1 METAEILR
9 ILREEIHSAV
19 FATVDEQGFPAT
31 RVIDI
36 MLTDEDSLYFITA
49 KGKAFYRQ
57 LTDRKYAAVSGMTQG
72 KGSLERK
79 AVSVRGKVEN
89 VGSGRLAQVF
99 EANPYMAEI
108 YPEEESRTALEVF
121 RMYEGEGEY
130 FDLSAKP
137 VVRHTFSLGGA
148 QERHPVSGDY
158 YIDETCSGCGEC
170 LKKCPQ
176 MCIDMSAVPYVI
188 LQEHCLRCGNCQE
201 VCPCKAVHRR

>member
-19 FATVDEQGFPAT
+19 FATVDEQGLPAT

-57 LTDRKYAAVSGMTQG
+57 LMNRKYAAVSGMTQG

-89 VGSGRLAQVF
+89 IGSGRLARVF

-108 YPEEESRTALEVF
+108 YPGEESRSALEVF

-137 VVRHTFSLGGA
+137 VVRHTFFLGSA

-170 LKKCPQ
+170 IGKCPQ
-176 MCIDMSAVPYVI
+176 KCIDMSAVPYVI